1 MRTGYDCK
9 NIIGVL
15 EGAGPLAN
23 ETVVIGAHYDHLG
36 FGLGKGAKAA
46 GKQMYPGADDNG
58 SGTTTVVE
66 LARRFGAIK
75 NRQGRRLVFMLFSA
89 EERGL
94 LGSKHYCKEP
104 LFPLENTAAM
114 FNLDMVGRL
123 NDKNELTAEGFDTG
137 TGLKELIDKVNAEY
151 GFKLGGNKSVYG
163 RSDQASFYAKKIPG
177 M

>member
-58 SGTTTVVE
+58 SGTTTVME
-66 LARRFGAIK
+66 LARRFGAIT

-94 LGSKHYCKEP
+94 LGSMHYCNKEP
-104 LFPLENTAAM
+104 LFPLESTAAM
-114 FNLDMVGRL
+114 VNLDMVGRL

-137 TGLKELIDKVNAEY
+137 KGMKELLDKLNGEV
-151 GFKLGGNKSVYG
+151 GFKLVG
-163 RSDQASFYAKKIPG
+163 
-177 M
+177 